1 MKNAF
6 NFTLK
11 AHCVLKIFKLL
22 SIWSNCQIA
31 DNLVM
36 QKNGLIR
43 KIRLISKFMTSQLVK
58 QTIAMHILPNIS
70 RSKGNQITKFGQL
83 IDIIWE
89 KFFLKNHTQ
98 NVVAKLYP
106 DFFLKYQNWAYL
118 WNNSLKLGIV
128 CQVQDYQNILKLSRR
143 YLLLP
148 HINLLKKQKKVW
160 K

>member
-1 MKNAF
+1 MKGAFSGLRQYLATKTLLKMMKNAF

-36 QKNGLIR
+36 QKTGLIR

-83 IDIIWE
+83 IDII
-89 KFFLKNHTQ
+89 
-98 NVVAKLYP
+98 
-106 DFFLKYQNWAYL
+106 
-118 WNNSLKLGIV
+118 
-128 CQVQDYQNILKLSRR
+128 
-143 YLLLP
+143 
-148 HINLLKKQKKVW
+148 
-160 K
+160 